1 MDGQAIPMP
10 VAVDEP
16 PEDVVARVG
25 ALFDLHHQRLFRLA
39 RRLSRNADDARDL
52 VQETFL
58 RAARSPR
65 SIPEGAAN
73 EEAWLVRVLVNICRD
88 RWRQA
93 AVRTR
98 ARVNGSLAPEPAF
111 DPEPHLIAKSLV
123 HHALDAL
130 PPRRRAILVLYE
142 LEGAAI
148 PAIAKL
154 VGVAPVTV
162 RWHLSMGRRE
172 MARALGRADHD

>member
-1 MDGQAIPMP
+1 MDGQAIAMP
-10 VAVDEP
+10 VAVEKP
-16 PEDVVARVG
+16 PEDLAARVG

-65 SIPEGAAN
+65 SIPEGLPN

-88 RWRQA
+88 RWRQS

-98 ARVNGSLAPEPAF
+98 ARVNGHVSAEAAF
-111 DPEPHLIAKSLV
+111 NPEPHLIAKSLV
-123 HHALDAL
+123 WHALDAL
-130 PPRRRAILVLYE
+130 PPRRRAILILYE
-142 LEGAAI
+142 LEGATI
-148 PAIAKL
+148 PAIARL
-154 VGVAPVTV
+154 VGVTPVTV

-172 MARALGRADHD
+172 MAKVLGKEHA